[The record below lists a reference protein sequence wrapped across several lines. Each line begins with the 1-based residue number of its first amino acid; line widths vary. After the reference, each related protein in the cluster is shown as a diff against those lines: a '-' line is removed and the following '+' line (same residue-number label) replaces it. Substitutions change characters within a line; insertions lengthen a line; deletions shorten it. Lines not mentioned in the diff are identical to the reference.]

1 MDATISVVCYKSKT
15 LSNGEHPLMLR
26 ISKDGKKKYQ
36 SLGISVNPKF
46 WDFQKNKPKPK
57 CPNLEYLQKIILDK
71 KLELQKKMLE
81 IKSDQKEY
89 SAATLIEAN
98 EKLLVAKTVDCFYK
112 EIIAQCEIN
121 NKCGNRLVYLNS
133 YNSLKRF
140 TNGKLEI
147 PFNTINVAWLEK
159 YEKWLRSNG
168 NKETTISLMFRTL
181 RSTYNKAIKERC
193 AHLSDYPFQEYKIS
207 KFDTS
212 TQKRA
217 IAKTDMLKF
226 TETSQPIGQ
235 KKYVELSKDIFIFSY
250 LCGGINFTDIANLT
264 QENIVNGRLHYIRQ
278 KTGKLIKI
286 GIPQEA
292 MQIIK
297 KYTDES
303 NGYLFPIL
311 NVKVHKTALQKQNR
325 IHKIRGKVNDILKT
339 LGKRLGIEANITTY
353 VARHSFASVLKK
365 SGVNIALISEAL
377 GHSDLATTQIYL
389 DSFDNEQVDEAM
401 KSSRSAPLRELS
413 PLRTVRASFP
423 AYGSSNMTVTDF
435 VIGRAISFSTFIFII
450 YFAFYVYNW
459 YVQEFLPFVR

>member
-1 MDATISVVCYKSKT
+1 M
-15 LSNGEHPLMLR
+15 
-26 ISKDGKKKYQ
+26 
-36 SLGISVNPKF
+36 
-46 WDFQKNKPKPK
+46 
-57 CPNLEYLQKIILDK
+57 
-71 KLELQKKMLE
+71 
-81 IKSDQKEY
+81 
-89 SAATLIEAN
+89 AN
-98 EKLLVAKTVDCFYK
+98 LLVAKTVDCFYK

-147 PFNTINVAWLEK
+147 PFNSINVAWLEK

-311 NVKVHKTALQKQNR
+311 KVKSIKQLYRSR
-325 IHKIRGKVNDILKT
+325 ICHKIRGKVNDILRT

-401 KSSRSAPLRELS
+401 KNLL
-413 PLRTVRASFP
+413 
-423 AYGSSNMTVTDF
+423 
-435 VIGRAISFSTFIFII
+435 
-450 YFAFYVYNW
+450 
-459 YVQEFLPFVR
+459 

>member
-1 MDATISVVCYKSKT
+1 M
-15 LSNGEHPLMLR
+15 
-26 ISKDGKKKYQ
+26 
-36 SLGISVNPKF
+36 
-46 WDFQKNKPKPK
+46 
-57 CPNLEYLQKIILDK
+57 
-71 KLELQKKMLE
+71 
-81 IKSDQKEY
+81 
-89 SAATLIEAN
+89 
-98 EKLLVAKTVDCFYK
+98 
-112 EIIAQCEIN
+112 
-121 NKCGNRLVYLNS
+121 
-133 YNSLKRF
+133 
-140 TNGKLEI
+140 
-147 PFNTINVAWLEK
+147 
-159 YEKWLRSNG
+159 
-168 NKETTISLMFRTL
+168 
-181 RSTYNKAIKERC
+181 
-193 AHLSDYPFQEYKIS
+193 SDYPFQEYKIS

-353 VARHSFASVLKK
+353 VAKHNAFA
-365 SGVNIALISEAL
+365 I
-377 GHSDLATTQIYL
+377 
-389 DSFDNEQVDEAM
+389 
-401 KSSRSAPLRELS
+401 
-413 PLRTVRASFP
+413 
-423 AYGSSNMTVTDF
+423 
-435 VIGRAISFSTFIFII
+435 
-450 YFAFYVYNW
+450 
-459 YVQEFLPFVR
+459 